1 VTASGHEQRRAQL
14 DEIGHEIMH
23 HIAELIPPEKRGHY
37 SDDPAIREAARGTEL
52 YPWADKV
59 EGQVV
64 GEIH

>member
-1 VTASGHEQRRAQL
+1 MR
-14 DEIGHEIMH
+14 

-37 SDDPAIREAARGTEL
+37 SDDPAIREAAMGTEI

-59 EGQVV
+59 EGEVV